1 MEIFDPRNVYIGGV
15 ARGRGR
21 ALRGDG
27 GAARAG
33 GRYRALAGALWMKR
47 RDRSVNRRARPA
59 AHRALAVRRPRNF
72 QVGQSDQWLLSCR
85 HGVVHVGGVGG
96 EHPVCGGHRPCLVS
110 NWGFSRSPSTVV
122 RLDFADS
129 GSRGSWFFGVQ

>member
-1 MEIFDPRNVYIGGV
+1 
-15 ARGRGR
+15 
-21 ALRGDG
+21 
-27 GAARAG
+27 
-33 GRYRALAGALWMKR
+33 MKR

-96 EHPVCGGHRPCLVS
+96 EHPVCGDTARVWCLTG
-110 NWGFSRSPSTVV
+110 GFEVAKHGGAIGFCRFRV
-122 RLDFADS
+122 
-129 GSRGSWFFGVQ
+129 